1 MPGGGAAPGISRRGH
16 RDGRADQARQ
26 ASGTEREDQTVR
38 LIVENRFALFGL
50 VSLALAAL
58 FGVAFATGPIT
69 AELGVTAPGTVRPD
83 HAVRVC
89 PAPHESGDSSVA
101 AFAPRVS
108 RDDEGEL
115 WAESVPEAPEE
126 DAEDTGD
133 DETGGD
139 GGNEEDSGN
148 GEAGGGGGADGARG
162 GTVGEE
168 LTEPG
173 RVWNTDTAGT
183 EAPTAVRAEGSLAS
197 GLDTAQT
204 TLSDGSATE
213 VRCLEPSVGTW
224 FALPGGDGIEGMRLD
239 ALTVHLAN
247 PEDSRATVSVDV
259 YTEGGPS
266 SSEESRGIA
275 LPAGTA
281 TELDLTGLVGGT
293 SAVGVHVRTSTGRVA
308 ASLLAEHSS
317 GTADWVPPTAAP
329 AREHVIP
336 GVPGGDGR
344 RRLHVAAPGDEPV
357 QVRVYTV
364 TPAPETGTDETREED
379 GEAQGATADD
389 PLTFS
394 VPPAASAWLSLETV
408 LAGEPGAV
416 VVRADAPVVAG
427 VAAEAVTGEGDDVE
441 VVEAAH
447 TSAVPPLGF
456 PLDTTAVLPDV
467 PEGADTE
474 LLLTAV
480 GGDATLMATPIG
492 ADATQGDAVRV
503 RVAAGTTTVFGG
515 DDGWQAPP
523 GTAPEDGYAV
533 RLEVLDGSEPVH
545 VARVLRGGGDGL
557 GVLPVTPA
565 PVRIELPVVRD
576 SMVGAVP

>member
-1 MPGGGAAPGISRRGH
+1 M
-16 RDGRADQARQ
+16 
-26 ASGTEREDQTVR
+26 R

-69 AELGVTAPGTVRPD
+69 AELGVTEPGTVRPD

-89 PAPHESGDSSVA
+89 PAPHESGGSSVA

-115 WAESVPEAPEE
+115 WAETVPAAPEDE
-126 DAEDTGD
+126 GEGAGSGRDGAESEETGD
-133 DETGGD
+133 GDAGGTGGD
-139 GGNEEDSGN
+139 GGDAGN
-148 GEAGGGGGADGARG
+148 AG

-173 RVWNTDTAGT
+173 RVWNTGTAGT
-183 EAPTAVRAEGSLAS
+183 GAPTAVRAQGSLAS
-197 GLDTAQT
+197 GLDAAQT
-204 TLSDGSATE
+204 TVSDGSVTE

-239 ALTVHLAN
+239 ALTAHLAN

-266 SSEESRGIA
+266 YSEESRGIA
-275 LPAGTA
+275 LPAGAA
-281 TELDLTGLVGGT
+281 TELDLTDLVGATG
-293 SAVGVHVRTSTGRVA
+293 AVGVHVRTSTGRVA

-329 AREHVIP
+329 AREHVVP

-357 QVRVYTV
+357 RVRVHTV
-364 TPAPETGTDETREED
+364 TPAPREGMEGAPQED
-379 GEAQGATADD
+379 GEGQGAGTADD

-416 VVRADAPVVAG
+416 VVEADAPVVAG

-441 VVEAAH
+441 AVEAAY

-467 PEGADTE
+467 PEDADTE

-480 GGDATLMATPIG
+480 GGDAALMATPIG

-515 DDGWQAPP
+515 DDGWRAPA
-523 GTAPEDGYAV
+523 GTGPEDGYAV
-533 RLEVLDGSEPVH
+533 RLEVLEGSEPVH

-565 PVRIELPVVRD
+565 PVRTELPVVRD
-576 SMVGAVP
+576 SMVGVVR

>member
-1 MPGGGAAPGISRRGH
+1 M
-16 RDGRADQARQ
+16 
-26 ASGTEREDQTVR
+26 R

-50 VSLALAAL
+50 VALALAAL
-58 FGVAFATGPIT
+58 FGVALATGPVT
-69 AELGVTAPGTVRPD
+69 AELGVTAPGTARPD

-89 PAPHESGDSSVA
+89 PAPHESGESSVA

-115 WAESVPEAPEE
+115 RAGSVPAAPGEGE
-126 DAEDTGD
+126 
-133 DETGGD
+133 GGD
-139 GGNEEDSGN
+139 ARE
-148 GEAGGGGGADGARG
+148 GADDDAGTADGTRG

-173 RVWNTDTAGT
+173 RVWSADTAG
-183 EAPTAVRAEGSLAS
+183 ADDPTAVRAEGALAS
-197 GLDTAQT
+197 GLDAAQT

-213 VRCLEPSVGTW
+213 VRCLGPSVGTW
-224 FALPGGDGIEGMRLD
+224 FALPGGDDTEGMRLEE
-239 ALTVHLAN
+239 LTAYLAN

-266 SSEESRGIA
+266 YSEESRGIA
-275 LPAGTA
+275 LPAGSS
-281 TELDLTGLVGGT
+281 TELDLTELVGGT

-336 GVPGGDGR
+336 GVPGGEGR

-357 QVRVYTV
+357 QVRVHTV
-364 TPAPETGTDETREED
+364 TPAPDAEED
-379 GEAQGATADD
+379 EGEEEQGSGTADD
-389 PLTFS
+389 PLTLR
-394 VPPAASAWLSLETV
+394 VPPTASAWLSLENV

-416 VVRADAPVVAG
+416 VVEADAPVVAG
-427 VAAEAVTGEGDDVE
+427 VTAEAATGEGEDVE

-474 LLLTAV
+474 LVLTAV
-480 GGDATLMATPIG
+480 GGGATLMATPIG
-492 ADATQGDAVRV
+492 SDGTQGDAVRMQ
-503 RVAAGTTTVFGG
+503 VAAGTTAVFGG
-515 DDGWQAPP
+515 DDGWSAPP
-523 GTAPEDGYAV
+523 GAGSEDGYAV
-533 RLEVLDGSEPVH
+533 RLEVLEGSDPVH
-545 VARVLRGGGDGL
+545 AARVLRGGGDGL
-557 GVLPVTPA
+557 GVLPVSPA
-565 PVRIELPVVRD
+565 PVRTELPVVRD
-576 SMVGAVP
+576 SMVGVVP

>member
-1 MPGGGAAPGISRRGH
+1 M
-16 RDGRADQARQ
+16 
-26 ASGTEREDQTVR
+26 R

-69 AELGVTAPGTVRPD
+69 AELGVTEPGTVRPD

-115 WAESVPEAPEE
+115 WAETVPAAPEDEGDGAGSGE
-126 DAEDTGD
+126 DGGEAEDPGNGETGG
-133 DETGGD
+133 TGGD
-139 GGNEEDSGN
+139 GGD
-148 GEAGGGGGADGARG
+148 ADGADGTRG
-162 GTVGEE
+162 RTVGEE

-183 EAPTAVRAEGSLAS
+183 GAPTAVRAQGSLAS
-197 GLDTAQT
+197 GLDAAQT

-281 TELDLTGLVGGT
+281 TELDLTDLVGGT

-329 AREHVIP
+329 AREHVVP

-357 QVRVYTV
+357 QVRVHTV
-364 TPAPETGTDETREED
+364 TPAPRDGTEEAPRED
-379 GEAQGATADD
+379 GRDGEGQGTGTADD

-416 VVRADAPVVAG
+416 VVEADAPVVAG

-441 VVEAAH
+441 VVEAAY

-467 PEGADTE
+467 PEDADTE

-515 DDGWQAPP
+515 DDGWQAPA
-523 GTAPEDGYAV
+523 GTEPEDGYAV

-565 PVRIELPVVRD
+565 PVRTELPVVRD
-576 SMVGAVP
+576 SMVGVVP

>member
-1 MPGGGAAPGISRRGH
+1 M
-16 RDGRADQARQ
+16 
-26 ASGTEREDQTVR
+26 R

-50 VSLALAAL
+50 VALALAAL

-89 PAPHESGDSSVA
+89 PAPHGSGESSVA

-115 WAESVPEAPEE
+115 WAESVPAAPEE
-126 DAEDTGD
+126 DVDDADSGQDGNAGGSGD
-133 DETGGD
+133 P
-139 GGNEEDSGN
+139 EEGEGSGN
-148 GEAGGGGGADGARG
+148 GEDAQEDAEDGAGNTDGDGGDAGSADDARG

-173 RVWNTDTAGT
+173 RVWNADTA
-183 EAPTAVRAEGSLAS
+183 EADHPTVIRAEESLAS
-197 GLDTAQT
+197 GLDAAQT

-224 FALPGGDGIEGMRLD
+224 FALPGGDDTEGMRLD
-239 ALTVHLAN
+239 SLTAHLAN
-247 PEDSRATVSVDV
+247 PDDSRATVSVDV

-266 SSEESRGIA
+266 HSEESRGIA
-275 LPAGTA
+275 LPAGA
-281 TELDLTGLVGGT
+281 STELDLTELVGGT

-308 ASLLAEHSS
+308 SSLLAEHSS
-317 GTADWVPPTAAP
+317 GAADWVPPTAAP

-336 GVPGGDGR
+336 GVPGGEGR

-357 QVRVYTV
+357 QVRVHTV
-364 TPAPETGTDETREED
+364 TPAPD
-379 GEAQGATADD
+379 GEADETEEEGGEDEEGQGSGTADD
-389 PLTFS
+389 PLVLS
-394 VPPAASAWLSLETV
+394 VPPAASAWLSLENV

-416 VVRADAPVVAG
+416 VVEADAPVVAG
-427 VAAEAVTGEGDDVE
+427 VAAEAVTGEGENVE
-441 VVEAAH
+441 VVETAY

-467 PEGADTE
+467 PGGADTE

-480 GGDATLMATPIG
+480 GGDAALMATPIG
-492 ADATQGDAVRV
+492 ADGTQGDAVRMQ
-503 RVAAGTTTVFGG
+503 VAAGTTTVFGG
-515 DDGWQAPP
+515 DDDGWRAPP
-523 GTAPEDGYAV
+523 GTGAEDGYAV
-533 RLEVLDGSEPVH
+533 RLEVLDGSAPVH
-545 VARVLRGGGDGL
+545 AARVLRGGGDGL
-557 GVLPVTPA
+557 SVLPVSPA
-565 PVRIELPVVRD
+565 PVRTELPVVRD
-576 SMVGAVP
+576 SMVGVVP

>member
-1 MPGGGAAPGISRRGH
+1 M
-16 RDGRADQARQ
+16 
-26 ASGTEREDQTVR
+26 R

-545 VARVLRGGGDGL
+545 VARVLRGGGGGL

>member
-1 MPGGGAAPGISRRGH
+1 M
-16 RDGRADQARQ
+16 
-26 ASGTEREDQTVR
+26 R

-50 VSLALAAL
+50 VALALAAL
-58 FGVAFATGPIT
+58 LGVAFATGPIT
-69 AELGVTAPGTVRPD
+69 AELGVSAPGTVRPD

-89 PAPHESGDSSVA
+89 PAPHEPGESSVA

-115 WAESVPEAPEE
+115 WAESVPAAPEE
-126 DAEDTGD
+126 DGDED
-133 DETGGD
+133 
-139 GGNEEDSGN
+139 DSGN
-148 GEAGGGGGADGARG
+148 GGATEGGSDGGNGESSGDTEAGEDRETRGDGETRGDDGDTGGADGNTGSAG
-162 GTVGEE
+162 SADGPSGDTVGEE

-173 RVWNTDTAGT
+173 RVWNTDTAG
-183 EAPTAVRAEGSLAS
+183 ADDPTAVRAEGSLAS
-197 GLDTAQT
+197 GLDAAQT

-224 FALPGGDGIEGMRLD
+224 FALPGGDDTEGMRLD

-275 LPAGTA
+275 LPAGA
-281 TELDLTGLVGGT
+281 STELDLTELVGGT

-329 AREHVIP
+329 AREHVVP
-336 GVPGGDGR
+336 GVPGGEGR

-357 QVRVYTV
+357 QVRVHTV
-364 TPAPETGTDETREED
+364 TPASEGGAEEED
-379 GEAQGATADD
+379 GRGEEGQGSGTADD

-416 VVRADAPVVAG
+416 VVEADAPVVAG

-441 VVEAAH
+441 VVEAAY

-503 RVAAGTTTVFGG
+503 QVVAGTTTAFGG

-523 GTAPEDGYAV
+523 GIAPEDGYAV

-576 SMVGAVP
+576 SMVGVVP

>member
-1 MPGGGAAPGISRRGH
+1 M
-16 RDGRADQARQ
+16 
-26 ASGTEREDQTVR
+26 R

-126 DAEDTGD
+126 DTGD
-133 DETGGD
+133 GETGGD
-139 GGNEEDSGN
+139 GRNEEDPGN
-148 GEAGGGGGADGARG
+148 GEAGGDGGDADGADGARG

-173 RVWNTDTAGT
+173 RVWNTDTAGSD
-183 EAPTAVRAEGSLAS
+183 APTAVRAEGSLAS

-275 LPAGTA
+275 LPAGAA
-281 TELDLTGLVGGT
+281 TELDLTELVGGT

-308 ASLLAEHSS
+308 ASLLAEHPS

-357 QVRVYTV
+357 QVRVHTV
-364 TPAPETGTDETREED
+364 TPAPEDGTDETREED
-379 GEAQGATADD
+379 GQEGETQGASADD

-427 VAAEAVTGEGDDVE
+427 VAAEAVSGEGDDVE

-480 GGDATLMATPIG
+480 GGDATLVATPIG

-503 RVAAGTTTVFGG
+503 QVAAGTTTVFGG

-545 VARVLRGGGDGL
+545 VARVLRGGGGGL

-576 SMVGAVP
+576 SMVGVVP

>member
-1 MPGGGAAPGISRRGH
+1 M
-16 RDGRADQARQ
+16 
-26 ASGTEREDQTVR
+26 R

-50 VSLALAAL
+50 VALALAAL

-83 HAVRVC
+83 HTVRVC
-89 PAPHESGDSSVA
+89 PAPHEEGESSVG

-126 DAEDTGD
+126 DGD
-133 DETGGD
+133 DSDTEGGSDGENSSD
-139 GGNEEDSGN
+139 GGNGGSGDGTGN
-148 GEAGGGGGADGARG
+148 GEGSATDGNGENAGSADGTRG
-162 GTVGEE
+162 DTVGEE

-173 RVWNTDTAGT
+173 RVWNTDTSGID
-183 EAPTAVRAEGSLAS
+183 APTAVRAEGALAS
-197 GLDTAQT
+197 GLDAAQT

-213 VRCLEPSVGTW
+213 VRCPEPSVGAW
-224 FALPGGDGIEGMRLD
+224 FALPGGDDTEGMRLD

-247 PEDSRATVSVDV
+247 PEGSRATVSVDV

-266 SSEESRGIA
+266 YSEESRGIA
-275 LPAGTA
+275 LPAGA
-281 TELDLTGLVGGT
+281 STELDLTELVGGT

-336 GVPGGDGR
+336 GVPGGEGR

-357 QVRVYTV
+357 QVRVHTV
-364 TPAPETGTDETREED
+364 TPAPEGEADEAEEED
-379 GEAQGATADD
+379 GQGEERQGTGTADD

-416 VVRADAPVVAG
+416 VVEADAPVVAG

-441 VVEAAH
+441 VVEAAY

-467 PEGADTE
+467 PEGADSE

-503 RVAAGTTTVFGG
+503 QVAAGTTTAFGG

-523 GTAPEDGYAV
+523 GTRPEDGYAV

-576 SMVGAVP
+576 SMVGVVP

>member
-1 MPGGGAAPGISRRGH
+1 M
-16 RDGRADQARQ
+16 
-26 ASGTEREDQTVR
+26 R

-364 TPAPETGTDETREED
+364 TPAPEAGTDETREED

-545 VARVLRGGGDGL
+545 VARVLRGGGGGL